1 MHAPLLQIFGFNTST
16 TRLLR
21 NGCLFLTLI
30 LALAA
35 FPPTA
40 QAVTP
45 APDGGYPGGST
56 AEGQNALF
64 GIGPG
69 TSGWGAGAFARP
81 NTNAAPFREND
92 ALARTILA
100 AARDLAHAPAP
111 VTSDSITSEPA
122 TPEPAAVGKN

>member
-21 NGCLFLTLI
+21 DGCLLLILI

-35 FPPTA
+35 FLPTA

-45 APDGGYPGGST
+45 APDGGYPGGNT

-64 GIGPG
+64 GLGPG
-69 TSGWGAGAFARP
+69 TY
-81 NTNAAPFREND
+81 NT
-92 ALARTILA
+92 
-100 AARDLAHAPAP
+100 
-111 VTSDSITSEPA
+111 
-122 TPEPAAVGKN
+122 AVGLEALFKNYSGIWNTAIGTGSSMKTKSTRIRP